1 MKTHSCIRLKPP
13 TTHAANMT
21 QVISSS
27 VHEDIIH
34 DAVLD
39 YYGRRLATCSSDK
52 TINIFDIDSTTT
64 PPSHRRTSTLTG
76 HEAAVW
82 CVAWAHPKFG
92 TILASSSY
100 DGKVVIWREQQG
112 NWQRIYDFTQ
122 HTASVNIVAWSPSET
137 GCHLAAASS
146 DGHVSVLT
154 FDNNTFSPTFFP
166 AHGLG
171 VNSVS
176 WAPSALPGQLLSAQA
191 PGAQIQPARRLAT
204 GGSDNLV
211 KLWSF
216 SPTTASYDH
225 IATLRGHS
233 DWVRDV
239 AWSPTPLSKSY
250 IASASQDH
258 TVRIWTLPAG
268 AEVSDEGAWKSETLD
283 FEVVVWRVSWSMAG
297 NVLAVSGGDNRVS
310 LWKEKLRGGWECVK
324 TMEE

>member
-1 MKTHSCIRLKPP
+1 M
-13 TTHAANMT
+13 AT

-27 VHEDIIH
+27 AHDDMIH

-52 TINIFDIDSTTT
+52 TIKIFDIEPAAASSSNQQQQQQQPDQ
-64 PPSHRRTSTLTG
+64 HRLTATLTG
-76 HEAAVW
+76 HEGAVW
-82 CVAWAHPKFG
+82 CVAWSHPKFG

-100 DGKVVIWREQQG
+100 DGRILIWREQSAQ
-112 NWQRIYDFTQ
+112 WQRIYEFTL
-122 HTASVNIVAWSPSET
+122 HTASVNLVAWSPAEV
-137 GCHLAAASS
+137 GCHLASASS
-146 DGHVSVLT
+146 DGSVSVLT
-154 FDNNTFSPTFFP
+154 FDNNTFSHVIFP

-176 WAPSALPGQLLSAQA
+176 WAPATLPGQLMSAQA
-191 PGAQIQPARRLAT
+191 PGKGAAEVQRRFVT

-211 KLWSF
+211 KLWQYNA
-216 SPTTASYDH
+216 TTQSYDNTT
-225 IATLRGHS
+225 TLAGHS

-239 AWSPTPLSKSY
+239 AWSPTPLSKQY

-258 TVRIWTLPAG
+258 TVRVWTLPSGEDVGNA
-268 AEVSDEGAWKSETLD
+268 SAWKNEELN

-310 LWKEKLRGGWECVK
+310 LWKEKLRGGWECIK
-324 TMEE
+324 TIEE